1 MTANITAQ
9 RDVFDTAELQR
20 LLPDWAETQAELVD
34 LLRNL
39 FPNLAQAIIA
49 ADAAA
54 NAEQAT
60 APPVSTV
67 QSADTAADI
76 AELVAMAG
84 PSIQVGG
91 PPRTDG
97 QRRARSISVF
107 ITRPQVE
114 RIRRKRH
121 EEQTVKAAI
130 AMTVQELRVALAR
143 TLSVLSPEIQELIVR
158 LEGNLDTWLRLQQEL
173 HNDLNTYLLQVQ
185 TDLGRLRDA
194 TVTGCTCQE
203 LGGMMALLAT
213 MATTTVAGIE
223 QIPLPPPPLD
233 AANITVEMQGPHV
246 QIVVGNDKL
255 MSLVSNLTGYKGG
268 GAYYLRNVL
277 RCTVRGGGRPFIESL
292 IEQAMLTQEP
302 QAIVPDHVRSIQLS
316 PRNTNATPVIEPAG
330 ADSTVFTGTAG
341 DDEAADC
348 PPPVV

>member
-9 RDVFDTAELQR
+9 RDVFDTVELQR
-20 LLPDWAETQAELVD
+20 LLPNSAETQAELVD

-91 PPRTDG
+91 PPRTSRQ
-97 QRRARSISVF
+97 QRAHSIGVF

-114 RIRRKRH
+114 RIRRKRY
-121 EEQTVKAAI
+121 EEQTVKTAI
-130 AMTVQELRVALAR
+130 AMTVQQIRAALAR

-158 LEGNLDTWLRLQQEL
+158 LEGNLDTWLSLQQEL

-185 TDLGRLRDA
+185 MDLGRLREA
-194 TVTGCTCQE
+194 TVTGCTCLE
-203 LGGMMALLAT
+203 LGSMMSLLAT

-223 QIPLPPPPLD
+223 QILPPPLD

-268 GAYYLRNVL
+268 GAHYLRNVL
-277 RCTVRGGGRPFIESL
+277 RCTARGGGRPFIESL
-292 IEQAMLTQEP
+292 IEQAMLMQEP

-330 ADSTVFTGTAG
+330 ADSTVFAGTAG
-341 DDEAADC
+341 DDEAADY